1 MSELIYIADDE
12 KNIRE
17 LVKCFL
23 ENQGYEV
30 ETFSNGDDLFKRY
43 KEKNADM
50 IILDVIM
57 PGTDGVEICRQIRQ
71 IANVPIII
79 LSAKDSEEDRIKGI
93 SVGGDDYLTKPFSPI
108 ELVARVQALFRRISM
123 DKVEKVEKVTFGNIK
138 IDVTKK
144 QAYVD
149 DEEIALT
156 PLEFDFLK
164 YLIQKNNQAISREE
178 LLKEVWKIA
187 YDIDTR
193 ATDDTVKRL
202 RRKIADSNVEI
213 KTVWG
218 YGFKMALKKQVQN
231 ENDI

>member
-71 IANVPIII
+71 IANVQIII

-218 YGFKMALKKQVQN
+218 YGFKMALKK
-231 ENDI
+231 

>member
-108 ELVARVQALFRRISM
+108 DLVARVQALFRRISM

-218 YGFKMALKKQVQN
+218 YGFKMALKKQV
-231 ENDI
+231 

>member
-123 DKVEKVEKVTFGNIK
+123 DKVEKLEKVTFGNIK

-218 YGFKMALKKQVQN
+218 YGFKMALKK
-231 ENDI
+231 

>member
-1 MSELIYIADDE
+1 MRKLIYIADDE

-23 ENQGYEV
+23 ANQGYEV
-30 ETFSNGDDLFKRY
+30 EAFSNGDELFQRY
-43 KEKNADM
+43 QEKNSDM
-50 IILDVIM
+50 VILDVIM
-57 PGTDGVEICRQIRQ
+57 PGTDGVEICRRIREV
-71 IANVPIII
+71 ANVPIII

-123 DKVEKVEKVTFGNIK
+123 DKVQKVEKSVFGNIK
-138 IDVTKK
+138 VDNINK
-144 QAYVD
+144 QAFVGNT
-149 DEEIALT
+149 EISLT

-164 YLIQKNNQAISREE
+164 YLIVKHNQAISREE

-202 RRKIADSNVEI
+202 RKKIADSNVEI

-218 YGFKMALKKQVQN
+218 YGFKMVLKEQVDD
-231 ENDI
+231 ENNL

>member
-123 DKVEKVEKVTFGNIK
+123 DKVGKVEKVTFGNIK

-218 YGFKMALKKQVQN
+218 YGFKMALKK
-231 ENDI
+231 

>member
-12 KNIRE
+12 KNRRE

-218 YGFKMALKKQVQN
+218 YGFKMALKKQV
-231 ENDI
+231 

>member
-1 MSELIYIADDE
+1 M
-12 KNIRE
+12 
-17 LVKCFL
+17 
-23 ENQGYEV
+23 EN
-30 ETFSNGDDLFKRY
+30 DLFKRY

-93 SVGGDDYLTKPFSPI
+93 SVGGDDYLNKAVFTNRTCGES
-108 ELVARVQALFRRISM
+108 QALFRRISM

-218 YGFKMALKKQVQN
+218 YGFKMALKK
-231 ENDI
+231 

>member
-57 PGTDGVEICRQIRQ
+57 PGTDGVEICRQIRK

-218 YGFKMALKKQVQN
+218 YGFKMALKKQV
-231 ENDI
+231 

>member
-164 YLIQKNNQAISREE
+164 YLIQKNNQSISREE

-218 YGFKMALKKQVQN
+218 YGFKMALKKQV
-231 ENDI
+231 

>member
-178 LLKEVWKIA
+178 LLNEVWKIA

-218 YGFKMALKKQVQN
+218 YGFKMALKK
-231 ENDI
+231 

>member
-149 DEEIALT
+149 DEKIALT

-218 YGFKMALKKQVQN
+218 YGFKMALKKQV
-231 ENDI
+231 

>member
-164 YLIQKNNQAISREE
+164 YLIQKNKQAISREE

-218 YGFKMALKKQVQN
+218 YGFKMALKK
-231 ENDI
+231 

>member
-156 PLEFDFLK
+156 PLEFEFLK

-218 YGFKMALKKQVQN
+218 YGFKMALKK
-231 ENDI
+231 

>member
-23 ENQGYEV
+23 ENQLYEV

-218 YGFKMALKKQVQN
+218 YGFKMALKKQV
-231 ENDI
+231 

>member
-123 DKVEKVEKVTFGNIK
+123 DKVKKVEKVTFGNIK

-218 YGFKMALKKQVQN
+218 YGFKMALKK
-231 ENDI
+231 

>member
-12 KNIRE
+12 KYIRE

-218 YGFKMALKKQVQN
+218 YGFKMALKK
-231 ENDI
+231 

>member
-164 YLIQKNNQAISREE
+164 YLIQKNNQAISREA

-218 YGFKMALKKQVQN
+218 YGFKMALKKQV
-231 ENDI
+231 

>member
-1 MSELIYIADDE
+1 MSKLIYIADDE

-57 PGTDGVEICRQIRQ
+57 PGTDGVEICRQIRE

-218 YGFKMALKKQVQN
+218 YGFKMALKKQV
-231 ENDI
+231 

>member
-93 SVGGDDYLTKPFSPI
+93 RVGGDDYLTKPFSPI

-218 YGFKMALKKQVQN
+218 YGFKMALKKQV
-231 ENDI
+231 

>member
-93 SVGGDDYLTKPFSPI
+93 SVGVDDYLTKPFSPI

-218 YGFKMALKKQVQN
+218 YGFKMALKK
-231 ENDI
+231 

>member
-202 RRKIADSNVEI
+202 RRKIADSDVEI

-218 YGFKMALKKQVQN
+218 YGFKMALKKQV
-231 ENDI
+231 

>member
-149 DEEIALT
+149 DEKIALT

-187 YDIDTR
+187 YDINTR

-218 YGFKMALKKQVQN
+218 YGFKMALKK
-231 ENDI
+231 

>member
-178 LLKEVWKIA
+178 LLKEVWKIE

-218 YGFKMALKKQVQN
+218 YGFKMALKK
-231 ENDI
+231 

>member
-57 PGTDGVEICRQIRQ
+57 PGTDGVEICRQIRE

-144 QAYVD
+144 QVYVD

-218 YGFKMALKKQVQN
+218 YGFKMALKKQV
-231 ENDI
+231 

>member
-138 IDVTKK
+138 IDVIKK
-144 QAYVD
+144 QGYVD

-218 YGFKMALKKQVQN
+218 YGFKMALKK
-231 ENDI
+231 

>member
-187 YDIDTR
+187 YNIDTR

-218 YGFKMALKKQVQN
+218 YGFKMALKKQV
-231 ENDI
+231 

>member
-164 YLIQKNNQAISREE
+164 YLRQKNNQAISREE

-218 YGFKMALKKQVQN
+218 YGFKMALKK
-231 ENDI
+231 

>member
-202 RRKIADSNVEI
+202 RRKIADRNVEI

-218 YGFKMALKKQVQN
+218 YGFKMALKK
-231 ENDI
+231 

>member
-57 PGTDGVEICRQIRQ
+57 PETDGVEICRQIRQ

-218 YGFKMALKKQVQN
+218 YGFKMALKK
-231 ENDI
+231 

>member
-93 SVGGDDYLTKPFSPI
+93 SVGGDDYLTQPFSPI

-202 RRKIADSNVEI
+202 RRNGD
-213 KTVWG
+213 
-218 YGFKMALKKQVQN
+218 MDLKWH
-231 ENDI
+231 

>member
-23 ENQGYEV
+23 ENQAYEV

-218 YGFKMALKKQVQN
+218 YGFKMALKK
-231 ENDI
+231 

>member
-57 PGTDGVEICRQIRQ
+57 PGTDGVEICRQIRH

-218 YGFKMALKKQVQN
+218 YGFKMALKK
-231 ENDI
+231 

>member
-12 KNIRE
+12 KNICE

-218 YGFKMALKKQVQN
+218 YGFKMALKK
-231 ENDI
+231 

>member
-12 KNIRE
+12 KNIRD

-218 YGFKMALKKQVQN
+218 YGFKMALKK
-231 ENDI
+231 

>member
-218 YGFKMALKKQVQN
+218 Y
-231 ENDI
+231 

>member
-202 RRKIADSNVEI
+202 RRKIADGFSTACRN
-213 KTVWG
+213 
-218 YGFKMALKKQVQN
+218 YGIGNGVFGKH
-231 ENDI
+231 

>member
-1 MSELIYIADDE
+1 MSKLIYIADDE

-218 YGFKMALKKQVQN
+218 YGFKMALKKQV
-231 ENDI
+231 

>member
-23 ENQGYEV
+23 ENQGYEF

-218 YGFKMALKKQVQN
+218 YGFKMALKKQV
-231 ENDI
+231 

>member
-108 ELVARVQALFRRISM
+108 ELVTRVQALFRRISM

-218 YGFKMALKKQVQN
+218 YGFKMALKK
-231 ENDI
+231 